1 MARGGRIFGGGGRVG
16 GGGGRGGSGGGPAGG
31 SAGGSGEPLE
41 AAILRA
47 STRGPGA
54 RTRAEI
60 VPPSGRHLVLP
71 QSSGTVLAVDVDALV
86 ALGASEDL
94 LIALERRLGDF
105 AVAAAPLLSWWSAD
119 ETVPD
124 EETERRLDAL
134 ALAAVTLGP
143 GPGTDVESRLRGLV
157 ERADV
162 DGLAAAIALLA
173 RVPDPPA
180 AFQDAA
186 GFWRVMVPEAPFER
200 RLQLALAVDA
210 PAERVLL
217 LLRDCGFTA
226 TLPRRRAVIAAACA
240 RVVAGAPDPAALA
253 GLAEAVD
260 DALEKRWRAL

>member
-1 MARGGRIFGGGGRVG
+1 MARGGRIFGGDAGRA
-16 GGGGRGGSGGGPAGG
+16 GSDTG
-31 SAGGSGEPLE
+31 SDTLE

-71 QSSGTVLAVDVDALV
+71 STSGTVLAVDVDALV
-86 ALGASEDL
+86 ALAASEDL
-94 LIALERRLGDF
+94 LIALERRPGDF
-105 AVAAAPLLSWWSAD
+105 AVAATPLLSWWSAD

-124 EETERRLDAL
+124 EETERRLDAR
-134 ALAAVTLGP
+134 ALAAVRLGP

-157 ERADV
+157 ARADV
-162 DGLAAAIALLA
+162 DGLAAALALLA

-186 GFWRVMVPEAPFER
+186 GFWRLMVPEAPFER
-200 RLQLALAVDA
+200 RLLLALAVEA

-240 RVVAGAPDPAALA
+240 RVVSAAPDPGALA

-260 DALEKRWRAL
+260 DALEKRWRAP